1 MKGAQEA
8 HEAIRPTKVDVNTFY
23 RFTKPMIKEQLK
35 NLQKDSTVG
44 SSSEDDMIEFVEI
57 KQNLGI

>member
-1 MKGAQEA
+1 
-8 HEAIRPTKVDVNTFY
+8 
-23 RFTKPMIKEQLK
+23 MIKEQLK